1 MDLYNLVSFLAWAV
15 LLLFYIAIC
24 VGGMVKLWSTAP
36 DADAPLAE
44 SRALRSFADDPYRL
58 AQRCGLSCA
67 DCGNPFM
74 VLGGSVWCG
83 TCDPP
88 PAEVLE
94 RLQPGTLAKRRA
106 RRAARR
112 AA

>member
-1 MDLYNLVSFLAWAV
+1 MNPYNLVSFLAWAV
-15 LLLFYIAIC
+15 LLLIYLAIC
-24 VGGMVKLWSTAP
+24 VAGMVKLWRAAP
-36 DADAPLAE
+36 DEDVLIPE
-44 SRALRSFADDPYRL
+44 S
-58 AQRCGLSCA
+58 
-67 DCGNPFM
+67 NPFM

-88 PAEVLE
+88 PPAVLE
-94 RLQPGTLAKRRA
+94 RLQPGTLEKRRA